1 MGDPADGG
9 QRWST
14 GEVNNQTGAT
24 SEARWST
31 GGISGSGT
39 EYGERHRKTP
49 AGGTECRERP
59 PPLEGPDATE
69 SERHMEND
77 HLVIRGSVENAPSG
91 YPLVFRRRLSTAH
104 GGGPACPGVS
114 AEEPLG
120 TTAEEHAGMPHQ
132 PPPARSKTRTQA
144 GLEQEPSRARCEARV
159 WLGTEVEE
167 AEKVKAE
174 ADVEAERRSKR
185 PKTSWWTYECLD
197 READADA
204 KLFEYWTALEAR
216 GVPRYDPKA

>member
-77 HLVIRGSVENAPSG
+77 HLVIRGSVENASSG

-104 GGGPACPGVS
+104 GGGPEEDKGLLDAGRSLLRRGLRRGLREGRVEPRERCPRIRWALERAVHRAAVS
-114 AEEPLG
+114 RDCPRDTAARLRPSAQS
-120 TTAEEHAGMPHQ
+120 TT
-132 PPPARSKTRTQA
+132 
-144 GLEQEPSRARCEARV
+144 RARPP
-159 WLGTEVEE
+159 GH
-167 AEKVKAE
+167 
-174 ADVEAERRSKR
+174 
-185 PKTSWWTYECLD
+185 P
-197 READADA
+197 A
-204 KLFEYWTALEAR
+204 KGPCCA
-216 GVPRYDPKA
+216 